1 METLLNKYL
10 SAVSDLVWGSE
21 LPLIEVHSVCVVGAM
36 EECLPILR
44 LGEEEEVGQSDMKNS
59 RGALILGFAVMLN
72 GH

>member
-10 SAVSDLVWGSE
+10 SAVSDLAWGSE
-21 LPLIEVHSVCVVGAM
+21 LPPTEVHSVCTVGAV